1 MINITDSVASRNKRC
16 VGGERIEYLDFVAGC
31 MMLVVIFLHAGVLES
46 VPYSIM
52 HVFGFFM
59 PWFFFK
65 AGMFHIE
72 DLSYTRSLFLK
83 LSKRFVI
90 PMCLYLILSRGDSTI
105 LWFLEALILSKLVFV
120 ALPKSK
126 VFLVLLS
133 LFLFITGDVINRCEL
148 SIPLLLKEMPMALF
162 YYTTG
167 FLLKNLKYDSKIIIY
182 LVVAYLLVLFII
194 PSRVDM
200 RMQTILFGYFEIA
213 VVGCLVGI
221 VLMNALC
228 EKYKNILPSQVM
240 FIGRESM
247 VYYIL
252 HMPII
257 IIVQSVLTK
266 FANTD
271 YNGLISAFVVLFVV
285 PIIIILAERLKLN
298 WILGKP

>member
-1 MINITDSVASRNKRC
+1 
-16 VGGERIEYLDFVAGC
+16 
-31 MMLVVIFLHAGVLES
+31 
-46 VPYSIM
+46 
-52 HVFGFFM
+52 
-59 PWFFFK
+59 
-65 AGMFHIE
+65 
-72 DLSYTRSLFLK
+72 
-83 LSKRFVI
+83 
-90 PMCLYLILSRGDSTI
+90 
-105 LWFLEALILSKLVFV
+105 
-120 ALPKSK
+120 
-126 VFLVLLS
+126 
-133 LFLFITGDVINRCEL
+133 
-148 SIPLLLKEMPMALF
+148 
-162 YYTTG
+162 
-167 FLLKNLKYDSKIIIY
+167 
-182 LVVAYLLVLFII
+182 
-194 PSRVDM
+194 M